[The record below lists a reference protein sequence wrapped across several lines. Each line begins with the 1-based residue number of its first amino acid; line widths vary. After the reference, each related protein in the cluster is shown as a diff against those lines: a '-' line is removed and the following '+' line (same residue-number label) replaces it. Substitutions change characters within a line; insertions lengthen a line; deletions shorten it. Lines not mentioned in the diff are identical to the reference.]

1 MPLRWSLF
9 LAPDLPAPD
18 LLSTRYPGAVQE
30 RPAMS
35 TSASPAT
42 AALITGLLVDRFD
55 VDPAAV
61 RPDARMTE
69 LLVDSLMVVEMAIT
83 LKDELRVDTTED
95 ELRELTFAEFAAR
108 VDERRLDQRCAG

>member
-1 MPLRWSLF
+1 
-9 LAPDLPAPD
+9 
-18 LLSTRYPGAVQE
+18 
-30 RPAMS
+30 MS

-42 AALITGLLVDRFD
+42 ADLITGLLIDRFD

-69 LLVDSLMVVEMAIT
+69 LLVDSLMVVEMAIA
-83 LKDELRVDTTED
+83 LKDELRVEATED

-108 VDERRLDQRCAG
+108 VDERRIDERRVDERRLDERCAG